1 MRKIQFCIHFV
12 DVRHEI
18 DKQIWL
24 NLQSDVFDNGLF
36 AEFSDFL
43 LENPGLSIQELDRQF
58 RNEWDL

>member
-1 MRKIQFCIHFV
+1 MRRIQFCIHFV
-12 DVRHEI
+12 DIQHEI

-24 NLQSDVFDNGLF
+24 TLQSDVFDHGLL

-58 RNEWDL
+58 RDEHNI